1 MGRAAATKTQAA
13 NEVAAENLPL
23 RLEWRTPAELAEN
36 PKNWR
41 THPAAQVE
49 ALEDVLGD
57 VGWAGACLY
66 NERTG
71 RLIDGHARRNVRPEL
86 MVDGKVP
93 VLVGS
98 WTEEQEA
105 KILATLDPLAA
116 MAGADAQKLDE
127 LLQGIHN
134 ASGAVARMLSDL
146 ADQAGTKDSRA
157 RGGGGGEDGPD
168 CEYPLTPVP
177 GEKYD
182 YVLIFC
188 ENESDYAHLLTMLKV
203 GKRQDYKSTAVRPGR
218 VVRFREF
225 RAAVEEWA
233 KHATHGGHP
242 LGGAGGAGA
251 GGPGDRG

>member
-1 MGRAAATKTQAA
+1 MGRTAATKPQ
-13 NEVAAENLPL
+13 EPQQVAAELPP

-71 RLIDGHARRNVRPEL
+71 RLSDGHARRNVRPEL
-86 MVDGKVP
+86 LVDGRVP

-116 MAGADAQKLDE
+116 MAGADAEKLDA
-127 LLQGIHN
+127 LLQEVSN
-134 ASGAVARMLSDL
+134 SSGAVARMLSDL
-146 ADQAGTKDSRA
+146 ADQAGTKDHRSA
-157 RGGGGGEDGPD
+157 GGGAGGGGPD
-168 CEYPLTPVP
+168 CQYPLTPVP
-177 GEKYD
+177 GEK
-182 YVLIFC
+182 
-188 ENESDYAHLLTMLKV
+188 
-203 GKRQDYKSTAVRPGR
+203 
-218 VVRFREF
+218 
-225 RAAVEEWA
+225 
-233 KHATHGGHP
+233 
-242 LGGAGGAGA
+242 
-251 GGPGDRG
+251 